1 MRSWI
6 QKFESHT
13 RGAAIGFVV
22 ALILVGATTASV
34 SGHLTGGS
42 LPLEGDELAAGA
54 GGPTDGY
61 VTGTGSHWN
70 VLNWGPGVQANSPS
84 SFSKNYVDA
93 SGRTVQKMWVT
104 AGANPDVGSAATVA
118 NMSVSDDSGKSFLTT
133 RHNDP
138 AQALNMVRLPDGTL
152 LTIDFIPEWR
162 DTEHTQSSLLVR
174 TSRDGTTWTL
184 HKAPVTMPP
193 DHLLGPMSN
202 GLRVVKRPI
211 VLPDGTLMVPAYT
224 VFRGT
229 SRQASIVLQS
239 SDLGQTWTLRSIIP
253 ASATPGT
260 NEVGWAYTVDG
271 KLTAIMRTV
280 DSPITN
286 LVQSFSS
293 DDGNTWSEST
303 KVMAPGGQQA
313 QGILPDLLLQPN
325 GTMLLLTGRPDVR
338 VLVDYDG
345 SARHWDTETTIF
357 ANYPSTGKNG
367 RFDGTS
373 ANNSME
379 SVSANR
385 SVVIYDQCAPWGC
398 GAYDEQFG
406 VSAEYFSAVGPNV
419 GRIDVMTRLLDGT
432 ATMTGTVARKNKAF
446 PEQRPQGAFD
456 GSALAGAEAVL
467 SAKHGA
473 PQLTLKLDKP
483 YAIDRIGL
491 MLGHGGAPQSATVQL
506 SADGQAWSPVV
517 TASERRDRAMRYT
530 DFAPRTAQYVRVVGP
545 AGVTT
550 TVTELELYSADVDG
564 FENEVAFAVPR
575 GWTDAVHSWVTDV
588 PDNLAYA
595 DFGGFHSSTALRL
608 FDKWTDDN
616 ARITRPFSAR
626 DHVTASMQWGYQD
639 ARAEFT
645 LGIEG
650 EQHAP
655 AWQFDIVPGAT
666 ATAPQVVRVFD
677 GSTWTTLG
685 SLSTMV
691 PGRTYV
697 PLQVTANGSSA
708 TLTVN
713 GQSFTTSVRA
723 GGSTSFA
730 GLTMTTGDPAQ
741 YGGFYMMDDVVV
753 A

>member
-1 MRSWI
+1 VRSWI

-22 ALILVGATTASV
+22 ALVMVGATTASS

-42 LPLEGDELAAGA
+42 LPLKGDQLAAGA

-61 VTGTGSHWN
+61 VIGTGSHWN
-70 VLNWGPGVQANSPS
+70 VLNWAPGVQADNPS
-84 SFSKNYVDA
+84 SFSQNYVDA
-93 SGRTVQKMWVT
+93 SGRTAQKMWVT
-104 AGANPDVGSAATVA
+104 TGANPDVGSAATVA

-133 RHNDP
+133 EHNYP
-138 AQALNMVRLPDGTL
+138 AQALNMVRLPDGSL

-162 DTEHTQSSLLVR
+162 NAEHTQSNLLVR
-174 TSRDGTTWTL
+174 TSPDGKKWTL
-184 HKAPVTMPP
+184 HKAPLTVPD

-202 GLRVVKRPI
+202 GLRVNKRPI
-211 VLPDGTLMVPAYT
+211 VLADGTLIVPAYT

-229 SRQASIVLQS
+229 SRQTSIVLQS

-253 ASATPGT
+253 AAATPGT

-271 KLTAIMRTV
+271 QLTAIMRTV

-286 LVQSFSS
+286 LVQSFSG
-293 DDGNTWSEST
+293 DDGRTWSEST
-303 KVMAPGGQQA
+303 KVMAPDGTQA

-325 GTMLLLTGRPDVR
+325 GTLLLLTGRPDVR

-345 SARHWDTETTIF
+345 TARHWDTQTTIF
-357 ANYPSTGKNG
+357 ANYPSTGANG

-379 SVSANR
+379 SVGANR
-385 SVVIYDQCAPWGC
+385 SVVYYDQCAPWGC
-398 GAYDEQFG
+398 GAYDEQYG
-406 VSAEYFSAVGPNV
+406 VSAEYFSAVTPNV
-419 GRIDVMTRLLDGT
+419 GRIDVMSRLLDGT
-432 ATMTGTVARKNKAF
+432 ATVTGTFARKNKAF
-446 PEQRPQGAFD
+446 PEQRPRGAFD
-456 GSALAGAEAVL
+456 GSTLAGAEAVL
-467 SAKHGA
+467 TAKHGA

-483 YAIDRIGL
+483 YAVDRIGL
-491 MLGHGGAPQSATVQL
+491 MLGHGAPQTATVQL
-506 SADGQAWSPVV
+506 SSDGQTWSPVV
-517 TASERRDRAMRYT
+517 TASERRDRALRYT
-530 DFAPRTAQYVRVVGP
+530 DVAPQTAQYVRVVGL

-550 TVTELELYSADVDG
+550 TVTELEVYSADVDG

-575 GWTDAVHSWVTDV
+575 GWTDAVHAWVTDV

-626 DHVTASMQWGYQD
+626 DHVTADLQWGYQD
-639 ARAEFT
+639 ERTDFT
-645 LGIEG
+645 ISVDGD
-650 EQHAP
+650 QDAA
-655 AWQFDIVPGAT
+655 AWQFAIAHGAT
-666 ATAPQVVRVFD
+666 ATAPQVVRAFD
-677 GSTWTTLG
+677 GHQWTTLG
-685 SLSTMV
+685 SLSTLI
-691 PGRTYV
+691 PARTYV
-697 PLQVTANGSSA
+697 PLHVTANGSSA

-713 GQSFTTSVRA
+713 GQAFTTSTRA
-723 GGSTSFA
+723 GPGDSFA
-730 GLTMTTGDPAQ
+730 GLTMTTGDPTQ
-741 YGGFYMMDDVVV
+741 YGGFYLLDDVAV